1 MKLAVIGSGIAGN
14 SAALALARRHD
25 VTLYER
31 RDRPGGHSA
40 TVDLDYDGVHIPV
53 DTGFIVYNTNNYPLL
68 TKLFEHLGIQT
79 TSTTMSFSVSLD
91 QGRFE
96 WCGDTIRTIFAQKSN
111 LFSPGFFMMLGD
123 ILRFNSLAKRDL
135 EAGTLCGIT
144 FGDYIRSR
152 GFSTRLR
159 DDYIVPMTAAI
170 WSTPAARM
178 LDFPAESL
186 VRFLD
191 NHRLIQLRRPCWRTV
206 TGGSRNYVNALLN
219 EFPGTLLLDNPVER
233 IIRQNGKVYV
243 TGQDGHTRQFD
254 GVVMASH
261 SDQTLKM
268 LADCDSEET
277 SVLSSIPYRPN
288 RVWLHRDPSLMP
300 RRKDAWAAWNYL
312 GTKKPGSTREI
323 TVTYWMNKLQNIN
336 TDYPIFITLNP
347 QTEPREDLTFATF
360 DYSHPQFDAA
370 ALAAQARLPAI
381 QGRNNTWYC
390 GAWTR
395 FGFHED
401 GLASGLHAASLLGCK
416 APWEADDTMNIE
428 AIPSQQAIL
437 EAVA

>member
-14 SAALALARRHD
+14 SAALALSRRHD
-25 VTLYER
+25 VTLYEKR
-31 RDRPGGHSA
+31 ERAGGHSA
-40 TVDLDYDGVHIPV
+40 TVDLDYDGVNIPV
-53 DTGFIVYNTNNYPLL
+53 DTGFIVYNTTNYPLL
-68 TKLFEHLGIQT
+68 TKLFDHLDIQT
-79 TSTTMSFSVSLD
+79 ESTVMSFSVSLD

-96 WCGDTIRTIFAQKSN
+96 WCGDTIRTIFAQKRN
-111 LFSPGFFMMLGD
+111 LFSPGFLMMLGD
-123 ILRFNSLAKRDL
+123 ILRFNSMAKRDL
-135 EAGTLCGIT
+135 DAGTLCGIT

-206 TGGSRNYVNALLN
+206 TGGSRNYVSTLLKD
-219 EFPGTLLLDNPVER
+219 FSGTLLLNSPVER
-233 IIRQNGKVYV
+233 VIRNGGKVFV
-243 TGQDGHTRQFD
+243 TSSNGQTAQYD

-268 LADCDSEET
+268 LADCDSQEG

-288 RVWLHRDPSLMP
+288 RVWLHRDPALMP
-300 RRKDAWAAWNYL
+300 KRRDAWAAWNYL
-312 GTKKPGSTREI
+312 GTKTPGSTREI
-323 TVTYWMNKLQNIN
+323 TVTYWMNRLQNIN
-336 TDYPIFITLNP
+336 TKHPIFITLNP
-347 QTEPREDLTFATF
+347 QIEPREELTFATF
-360 DYSHPQFDAA
+360 DYSHPQFDAD
-370 ALAAQARLPAI
+370 ALAAQERLPSI

-401 GLASGLHAASLLGCK
+401 GLASGLAAASLLGCN
-416 APWEADDTMNIE
+416 APWEPYEPTHIENQNSPE
-428 AIPSQQAIL
+428 AIL
-437 EAVA
+437 KAVA

>member
-14 SAALALARRHD
+14 SAALALGKRHD
-25 VTLYER
+25 VTLYEKR
-31 RDRPGGHSA
+31 ERSGGHSA
-40 TVDLDYDGVHIPV
+40 TIDLDYDGVKIPV
-53 DTGFIVYNTNNYPLL
+53 DTGFIVYNTTNYPLL
-68 TKLFEHLGIQT
+68 TKLFEHLAIQT
-79 TSTTMSFSVSLD
+79 KSTVMSFSVSLD

-96 WCGDTIRTIFAQKSN
+96 WCGDSIRSIFAQKSN
-111 LFSPGFFMMLGD
+111 LFSPGFLMMLGD

-135 EAGTLCGIT
+135 DAGALCGIT

-191 NHRLIQLRRPCWRTV
+191 NHRLIQLRRPHWRTV
-206 TGGSRNYVNALLN
+206 TGGSRNYVQALLN
-219 EFPGTLLLDNPVER
+219 EYSGTLLLNASVER
-233 IIRQNGKVYV
+233 VVRENGKVFV
-243 TGQDGHTRQFD
+243 TDNYGKTAQYD

-261 SDQTLKM
+261 SDQTLKL
-268 LADCDSEET
+268 LADCDIAER
-277 SVLSSIPYRPN
+277 SVLSSIDYRPN

-300 RRKDAWAAWNYL
+300 RRREAWAAWNYL
-312 GTKKPGSTREI
+312 GTQIPGSNREI
-323 TVTYWMNKLQNIN
+323 TVTYWMNRLQNISSR
-336 TDYPIFITLNP
+336 YPIFITLNP

-360 DYSHPQFDAA
+360 DYSHPQFDTA
-370 ALAAQARLPAI
+370 ALTAQQRLPSI

-401 GLASGLHAASLLGCK
+401 GVASGLHAASLLGCN
-416 APWEADDTMNIE
+416 APWDHSDANDVVTDQIQK
-428 AIPSQQAIL
+428 PGL
-437 EAVA
+437 KAVA